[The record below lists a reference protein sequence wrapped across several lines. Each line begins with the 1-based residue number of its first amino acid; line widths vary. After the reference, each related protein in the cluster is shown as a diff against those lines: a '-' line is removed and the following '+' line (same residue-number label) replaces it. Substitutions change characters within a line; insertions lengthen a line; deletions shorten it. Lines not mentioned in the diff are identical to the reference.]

1 VIALALALGTEER
14 SRSGSPDGSA
24 GKRGMALSSGD
35 VAKIARRVERLR
47 GLRFRRPVKPRFVTV
62 EEGARILRRQV
73 DTGYP
78 LTRQR
83 RDEEELKL
91 LGLLK
96 PSDDLGKILRA
107 TEQEQVLGFYD
118 PTSKRLV
125 VIRSSGDSRAVLE
138 ITLSHELVHA
148 LEDQRFGFE
157 VHGGLSDD
165 AAVGDSALAEG
176 TATAVMT
183 EYADRYVGIG
193 GLLGASLGAASKTET
208 KLPPFVE
215 QSLLFPYIEGERFV
229 DAFRPA
235 NGSWRAVDRILEL
248 RRPRSAEQVLH
259 PRKYA
264 LDERPV
270 AVRIPPMTGIL
281 GKSWRLVDLTSVGE
295 FDLRELFAIVGG
307 SSDPAAAAGWGGGR
321 FALWRKG
328 SFSAG
333 GCRPP
338 CIEND
343 VGLLRLAWDT
353 PGDRVEGERALG
365 RAFTHG
371 LDGRRLAERSGVGL
385 WSSRGGAIGMFG
397 TDRRTTVALAPDAS
411 LTARILLG
419 LGGH

>member
-1 VIALALALGTEER
+1 VR
-14 SRSGSPDGSA
+14 
-24 GKRGMALSSGD
+24 
-35 VAKIARRVERLR
+35 
-47 GLRFRRPVKPRFVTV
+47 PRFVTV

-73 DTGYP
+73 NTGYP
-78 LTRQR
+78 LSRQR

-96 PSDDLGKILRA
+96 PSDDLAKVLRA
-107 TEQEQVLGFYD
+107 TEEEQVLGFYD
-118 PTSKRLV
+118 ATSKRLV
-125 VIRSSGDSRAVLE
+125 LIRASGSRALLE

-148 LEDQRFGFE
+148 LEDQRFGLE

-183 EYADRYVGIG
+183 EYAARYVGVG
-193 GLLGASLGAASKTET
+193 GLLGASLGAASKTQT
-208 KLPPFVE
+208 KLPPYVE

-264 LDERPV
+264 LDEGPV
-270 AVRIPPMTGIL
+270 AVRTPTLTGVL
-281 GKSWRLVDLTSVGE
+281 SKGWRLVDSTSVGE

-307 SSDPAAAAGWGGGR
+307 SPDPAAAAGWGGGR

-328 SFSAG
+328 SFSAA
-333 GCRPP
+333 GCRAP

-365 RAFTHG
+365 RAFAHG
-371 LDGRRLAERSGVGL
+371 LGGRRLAERSGVGL

-397 TDRRTTVALAPDAS
+397 AGRRTTVALAPDAS
-411 LTARILLG
+411 LTARILLDLEG
-419 LGGH
+419 